1 MRAQGAASASSSS
14 AGGAPQNEA
23 HLARLAQASGRPADL
38 MKPAARLP
46 LTKECKHYYS
56 SYEMPEI
63 LQKYWHQRYN
73 LWEYYDDDIYMTDDA
88 WFGVTA
94 EPIAREIAQEM
105 ATNTSQRRHKPR
117 VLIDLF
123 AGAGGNTIQFAL
135 SGHWDRIIAIERDGP
150 TLACAQHNAE
160 AYGVDPGRI
169 TWVHGNCFDFLHR
182 LVHHPDTLDN
192 DNNSSNDSGGAA
204 FWGEDMDDTPLQRG
218 FEVFAS
224 PPWGGVGYEGAEVFD
239 LETMMEPYTLTE
251 ISAACRPMAHA
262 LFLPRNG
269 DLAQLAGLVPD
280 SPGTK
285 LDVVQYCIQGASKGL
300 VAYYPAEDDGDH
312 GKA

>member
-1 MRAQGAASASSSS
+1 MASKN
-14 AGGAPQNEA
+14 Q
-23 HLARLAQASGRPADL
+23 
-38 MKPAARLP
+38 
-46 LTKECKHYYS
+46 
-56 SYEMPEI
+56 
-63 LQKYWHQRYN
+63 
-73 LWEYYDDDIYMTDDA
+73 
-88 WFGVTA
+88 
-94 EPIAREIAQEM
+94 
-105 ATNTSQRRHKPR
+105 QRRHRPR

-123 AGAGGNTIQFAL
+123 AGAGGNTIQFAA
-135 SGHWDRIIAIERDGP
+135 SGLWDRVVAVERDAP

-160 AYGVDPGRI
+160 AYGVPEGRI
-169 TWVHGNCFDFLHR
+169 TWVHANCFDFLRR
-182 LVHHPDTLDN
+182 LLHHPAALDN
-192 DNNSSNDSGGAA
+192 TAGA
-204 FWGEDMDDTPLQRG
+204 FWADGLADAPLGRA

-239 LETMMEPYTLTE
+239 LEAMMEPYTLTD

-280 SPGTK
+280 GSDTK

-300 VAYYPAEDDGDH
+300 VAYYPAEDDEDD

>member
-1 MRAQGAASASSSS
+1 MR
-14 AGGAPQNEA
+14 
-23 HLARLAQASGRPADL
+23 
-38 MKPAARLP
+38 PAARLP
-46 LTKECKHYYS
+46 LSKECKHYSS

-73 LWEYYDDDIYMTDDA
+73 LWEYYDHDIYMTDDA

-94 EPIAREIAQEM
+94 EPIAREIAAEM
-105 ATNTSQRRHKPR
+105 AAKNEQRRHKPE

-135 SGHWDRIIAIERDGP
+135 SGHWARVVGIERDGP
-150 TLACAQHNAE
+150 TLACAQHNADV
-160 AYGVDPGRI
+160 YGVSDRI
-169 TWVHGNCFDFLHR
+169 TWVHGDCFDFLHR
-182 LVHHPDTLDN
+182 LAHHPDTLDN
-192 DNNSSNDSGGAA
+192 NGDDGTWRGRP
-204 FWGEDMDDTPLQRG
+204 FWGEGADEMPLQRG

-239 LETMMEPYTLTE
+239 LETVMEPYSLTE

-269 DLAQLAGLVPD
+269 DLAQLAALVPD
-280 SPGTK
+280 SPDTK

-300 VAYYPAEDDGDH
+300 VAYYPAEDDTDH
-312 GKA
+312 GEA

>member
-1 MRAQGAASASSSS
+1 
-14 AGGAPQNEA
+14 
-23 HLARLAQASGRPADL
+23 
-38 MKPAARLP
+38 
-46 LTKECKHYYS
+46 
-56 SYEMPEI
+56 
-63 LQKYWHQRYN
+63 
-73 LWEYYDDDIYMTDDA
+73 MTSKN
-88 WFGVTA
+88 TR
-94 EPIAREIAQEM
+94 REH
-105 ATNTSQRRHKPR
+105 RPR
-117 VLIDLF
+117 VLVDLF
-123 AGAGGNTIQFAL
+123 AGAGGNTIQFAA
-135 SGHWDRIIAIERDGP
+135 SGRWDRVVAVERDAA

-160 AYGVDPGRI
+160 AYGLPPGAV
-169 TWVHGNCFDFLHR
+169 TWVHANCFDLLHR

-192 DNNSSNDSGGAA
+192 SGAA
-204 FWGEDMDDTPLQRG
+204 FWDDDMAGLPLARG

-269 DLAQLAGLVPD
+269 DLAQLARLVPD
-280 SPGTK
+280 GSGAK

-300 VAYYPAEDDGDH
+300 VAYYPAEEDMDH

>member
-1 MRAQGAASASSSS
+1 MPAQVDPAGSS
-14 AGGAPQNEA
+14 AGKQPQYET
-23 HLARLAQASGRPADL
+23 HLARLAQTPGRPTDL
-38 MKPAARLP
+38 MRPAGRLP
-46 LTKECKHYYS
+46 LESECKHYYET
-56 SYEMPEI
+56 YEMPDI
-63 LQKYWHQRYN
+63 LQKYWYQRYN
-73 LWEYYDDDIYMTDDA
+73 LWERYDEDVYMTDDA

-94 EPIAREIAQEM
+94 EPIAREIAEEM
-105 ATNTSQRRHKPR
+105 ATKTSQRRHKPK

-135 SGHWDRIIAIERDGP
+135 SGHWDRVIGIERDRP

-160 AYGVDPGRI
+160 VYGASGRI
-169 TWVHGNCFDFLHR
+169 TWVHANCFDFLHR
-182 LVHHPDTLDN
+182 LVDHPDTLDN
-192 DNNSSNDSGGAA
+192 TGRA
-204 FWGEDMDDTPLQRG
+204 FWDGGMDETPLGRG

-239 LETMMEPYTLTE
+239 LEAMMEPYTLTE

-269 DLAQLAGLVPD
+269 DLAQLASLVPD
-280 SPGTK
+280 GSDTK

-300 VAYYPAEDDGDH
+300 VAYYPAEDDEDH
-312 GKA
+312 GSA